1 MAIIFEDNYHKIT
14 KTVNDFVNDT
24 TEIEMNVYSSESA
37 RNLEKSIEQKRIL
50 FKSNV
55 HNLLEQNMLN
65 LMAKTSLIKPIEDIE
80 DKDEFFKEHPE
91 IEKEYLLV
99 QSIQDEGLILADH
112 ITTVDV
118 DINQLH
124 HKDIWISLGLDE
136 DLCKRVD
143 LLGTRSVGVD
153 GVRSTIL
160 SDLYSAVKEK
170 VVGDIKDC

>member
-24 TEIEMNVYSSESA
+24 TEIEMNVYSSEGA
-37 RNLEKSIEQKRIL
+37 RNLEKSIEQKRVL

-91 IEKEYLLV
+91 IEKEYL
-99 QSIQDEGLILADH
+99 
-112 ITTVDV
+112 
-118 DINQLH
+118 
-124 HKDIWISLGLDE
+124 
-136 DLCKRVD
+136 
-143 LLGTRSVGVD
+143 
-153 GVRSTIL
+153 
-160 SDLYSAVKEK
+160 
-170 VVGDIKDC
+170 